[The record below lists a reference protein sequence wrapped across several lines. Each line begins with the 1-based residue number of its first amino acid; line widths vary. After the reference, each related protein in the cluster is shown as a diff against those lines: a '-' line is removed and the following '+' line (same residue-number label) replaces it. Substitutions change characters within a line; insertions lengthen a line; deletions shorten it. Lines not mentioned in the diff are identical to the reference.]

1 MSPLKH
7 GVQSKPIFKVRRE
20 LMHNS
25 AGAVR
30 LACVFTVSVLL
41 MCCGFYGEFIENSAL
56 EPTAENSSSEV
67 TAASVDEGSLE
78 STESSGAEKTESTP
92 EAQSSSTAETAL
104 PTATEGTVKGKIISN
119 YISPYNAP
127 LSYGGVYLK
136 NSAGVSVD
144 IKELLTSPLSF
155 KTETGAA
162 PQVLIMHTHTTET
175 YMTEVTDYYT
185 DAFSSRSRNTAVNM
199 VSVGEIVAEKLNTAG
214 INTLHDKTEH
224 DYPKYTGSYS
234 RAAETIK
241 GYLKKYPSIKVVLD
255 LHRDAAAS
263 GDDKIKLSTEIG
275 GKRAAQV
282 MLVMGSQSGNS
293 GSFPNWREN
302 LKLAVRLQQALEK
315 SYPTLA
321 RPISLTG
328 GTYNQN
334 LTTGSLLIEFGTDAN
349 TVAEAHY
356 SAELV
361 GTALADVLLSGN

>member
-1 MSPLKH
+1 
-7 GVQSKPIFKVRRE
+7 
-20 LMHNS
+20 MHNS

-41 MCCGFYGEFIENSAL
+41 ICCGFYGEFIEKSVSR
-56 EPTAENSSSEV
+56 PTAANSSSMV
-67 TAASVDEGSLE
+67 TSIVAADGSAE
-78 STESSGAEKTESTP
+78 STDSPVTEKSESTH
-92 EAQSSSTAETAL
+92 EAQNGSAAESAV

-127 LSYGGVYLK
+127 LSYDGIYMK

-144 IKELLTSPLSF
+144 IKDLLTAPLSF
-155 KTETGAA
+155 KIETDTE

-175 YMTEVTDYYT
+175 YMTEDTDYYT

-199 VSVGEIVAEKLNTAG
+199 VGVGEIVAKKLNAAG

-263 GDDKIKLSTEIG
+263 GDDKIKLSTEID

-282 MLVMGSQSGNS
+282 MLVMGSQSGTD

-302 LKLAVRLQQALEK
+302 LKLAFRLQQALER

-334 LTTGSLLIEFGTDAN
+334 LTAGSLLIEFGTDAN
-349 TVAEAHY
+349 TVGEAHY

-361 GTALADVLLSGN
+361 GNALADVLLSGN